1 MNIAGYIDHTLLK
14 PEATAGQVMRMCEEA
29 EEFRFA
35 SVCVNSCHAE
45 TVTGKLAGSGI
56 ATCVVVGFP
65 LGAALTE
72 VKVFE
77 ALKAVD
83 LGASEIDMV
92 MNIGALKAGRTDLLK
107 KDIRSVVDA
116 VERRA
121 IIKVIIEC
129 CLLTDLEKRMACEA
143 AVEAGVAYVKTS
155 TGFGAGGA
163 TVEDV
168 KLMKNAVCGR
178 AKIKASGGIR
188 NLAKALAMIDA
199 GADRIGTSS
208 GVSIVMEDREK
219 PDSCNL

>member
-107 KDIRSVVDA
+107 KDIRSVVYA

-129 CLLTDLEKRMACEA
+129 CLLTDREKRMACEA
-143 AVEAGVAYVKTS
+143 AVEAGAAYVKTS

-168 KLMKNAVCGR
+168 KLMKDAVCGR

-219 PDSCNL
+219 PDLCNL